1 MNSDMG
7 TLDSIIPGEC
17 VDIYYPDPDSS
28 KKSCYATTQNT
39 RYQQAFA
46 NLGAGVSVFTLPP
59 GAGYQHIVVQL
70 QLPDLTG
77 ANTGLAV
84 PRGWGYSLLNRI
96 SYRVGGSSQYFI
108 TGQQCLN
115 DCLRQATNGVAI
127 DDLFALGGS
136 QLTGAQLN
144 GAGNYAYLWMALP
157 WSKSTVEGMPAPLPT
172 DLLSQQCQIQVEL
185 NPLSAIFTQSGV
197 GPSPIPTQLASAT
210 FTAQQVQLASRSDE
224 LAQRINMR
232 ENTLSYPVSFTQ
244 QEVVVPLSGAA
255 GPQSVS
261 LTGFRSGSVKAM
273 EIWLTRD
280 SDATGTAPA
289 TAKNPNRTY
298 APASLQVTYAGEV
311 YANYSASSYQLW
323 NLINGKASPKVA
335 GSTLTF
341 GGGAYTGTPETY
353 HWAELPFA
361 QPFAVCETGARM
373 LVGGKEITN
382 GIVNLQVALPA
393 ALVAATD
400 VKLRISYIYE
410 SVIVFGQGTADFAF

>member
-70 QLPDLTG
+70 QLPNLTG

-84 PRGWGYSLLNRI
+84 PRGWGYGLINRI

-115 DCLRQATNGVAI
+115 DCLRQATNGAAI
-127 DDLFALGGS
+127 DDLFTLGGS
-136 QLTGAQLN
+136 QLIGAELA
-144 GAGNYAYLWMALP
+144 GAGNYAYVWLSLP

-185 NPLSAIFTQSGV
+185 NPLTSIFSQNGV
-197 GPSPIPTQLASAT
+197 NPSPIPSQLASAT

-224 LAQRINMR
+224 LAQRVNMR

-255 GPQSVS
+255 GAQSVS
-261 LTGFRSGSVKAM
+261 LTGFRSGSVRAM

-298 APASLQVTYAGEV
+298 RPESIQVTYAGEV
-311 YANYSASSYQLW
+311 YANYSASSSQLW
-323 NLINGKASPKVA
+323 NLVNGKASPKVA
-335 GSTLTF
+335 GSTLGF
-341 GGGAYTGTPETY
+341 AGVAYTQAAESY
-353 HWAELPFA
+353 FWAELPFA
-361 QPFAVCETGARM
+361 QPFAVCETGGRM

-393 ALVAATD
+393 TLVGATD